1 MYDFIIVGAGSA
13 GSVLAERLSANGRE
27 RVLVLEAGG
36 SDLSP
41 WVHIPIGYGKAFYHK
56 KLNWMYR
63 TQAVD
68 GLKGRQIYWPRGK
81 VLGGSSS
88 INAMVYIRGQR
99 EDFDEWAALGNPGW
113 GWADVLNYFRMSE
126 RCAGGMDDGCR
137 GPLHISDVSAR
148 THPLCRNFICAAEE
162 CGVPFN
168 PDFNGERQEGA
179 GYYQNTI
186 KDGLRMSCAR
196 AWLWPARRRKN
207 VTVMTQTQVMK
218 ILFEQKKAVGV
229 SCAHKGQML
238 TYHARKE
245 VILCAGAIN
254 SPQLLM
260 LSGVGAGQQIQG
272 VGLRVVH
279 ESPAVGRNLQDHLS
293 IDYVFRA
300 RVATLNQQLGPWWG
314 KLWFGLMYLLTRR
327 GPLSLGLNQAGGF
340 VRTNGRVS
348 KPNMQIFF
356 SPVSYTKAP
365 PGKRPLLAPDPFPGY
380 LLSAQPTRP
389 RSSGDLVLASP
400 DPFADPVIRPNYLSD
415 PFDLAEMLEGAH
427 YIRTLAQA
435 PALASVT
442 ECELLPGS
450 AARGEEALIDD
461 IRGRSTTVFHPVR
474 TCRMG
479 PDPKTSVVNARL
491 QVYGLERLRVV
502 DASVFPTLTSGN
514 TNAPVIMVA
523 QKAADMIL
531 DDNKG

>member
-13 GSVLAERLSANGRE
+13 GSVLAERLSASGRE

-41 WVHIPIGYGKAFYHK
+41 WVQIPIGYGKAFYHK
-56 KLNWMYR
+56 KLNWMYQ
-63 TQAVD
+63 TQAVEA
-68 GLKGRQIYWPRGK
+68 LKGRQIYWPRGK

-113 GWADVLNYFRMSE
+113 GWADVLDYFKMSE
-126 RCAGGMDDGCR
+126 RCATDADDGR
-137 GPLHISDVSAR
+137 AGPLYVSDVSAQ
-148 THPLCRNFICAAEE
+148 THPLCRNFLRAAEE

-168 PDFNGERQEGA
+168 SDFNGKGQEGA
-179 GYYQNTI
+179 GYYQNTM
-186 KDGLRMSCAR
+186 KNGLRMSCAR

-207 VTVMTQTQVMK
+207 VTVMTQMQVTK

-229 SCAHKGQML
+229 SCLHKGQVV

-245 VILCAGAIN
+245 VILCAGAVN

-260 LSGVGAGQQIQG
+260 LSGVGAGQQSQDL
-272 VGLRVVH
+272 GLPVVH
-279 ESPAVGRNLQDHLS
+279 EAPAVGQNLQDHLS
-293 IDYVFRA
+293 IDYLFRSC
-300 RVATLNQQLGPWWG
+300 VPTLNQQLGPWWG
-314 KLWFGLMYLLTRR
+314 KLWFGLKYLLTRR
-327 GPLSLGLNQAGGF
+327 GPLSLGVNQAGAF
-340 VRTNGRVS
+340 VRTNDRVS
-348 KPNMQIFF
+348 KANMQIFF
-356 SPVSYTKAP
+356 SPVSYTEAP

-400 DPFADPVIRPNYLSD
+400 DPFAAPVIRPNYLSD
-415 PFDLAEMLEGAH
+415 SFDLVEMLEGAH
-427 YIRTLAQA
+427 YIRRLAQA

-442 ECELLPGS
+442 ECELLPGD

-479 PDPKTSVVNARL
+479 PDPQTSVVNARL

-502 DASVFPTLTSGN
+502 DASIFPTLTSGN
-514 TNAPVIMVA
+514 TNAPTIMVA